1 MTLVVDDQLL
11 SMVLRGEG
19 LPGQLDSRGPI
30 FTTGYW
36 YVRLCHAALGVI
48 DRLGT
53 LSGPFAALP
62 PDRREGALAAVLEL
76 PDEIGLVSLRELAPV
91 IAQLRARHQLNILSI
106 EAVASAVHLGA
117 TVALSA
123 RSPRLEAAL
132 AAEGRPVEVVG

>member
-11 SMVLRGEG
+11 SIVLRRKG
-19 LPGQLDSRGPI
+19 LPGLLDSSGPI

-36 YVRLCHAALGVI
+36 YVRLCQAALGVV
-48 DRLGT
+48 DRPRA

-62 PDRREGALAAVLEL
+62 PDRRERALAAILEL
-76 PDEIGLVSLRELAPV
+76 PDEIGLISLRELAPV
-91 IAQLRARHQLNILSI
+91 IAPLRARHQLNILSI

-132 AAEGRPVEVVG
+132 AAEGRPIEIVA

>member
-11 SMVLRGEG
+11 SIVLRGEW
-19 LPGQLDSRGPI
+19 LPGQLDSRQPI

-36 YVRLCHAALGVI
+36 YVRLCQAALGVV
-48 DRLGT
+48 DGPGP

-62 PDRREGALAAVLEL
+62 RDRREQALAAVLEL
-76 PDEIGLVSLRELAPV
+76 PNEIGLISLRELGPV

-132 AAEGRPVEVVG
+132 AAEGRPVAIVL

>member
-11 SMVLRGEG
+11 SIVLRGER
-19 LPGQLDSRGPI
+19 LPGQLDSSGPI

-36 YVRLCHAALGVI
+36 YVRLCQAALGVV
-48 DRLGT
+48 DRPGA
-53 LSGPFAALP
+53 LSRPFAALP
-62 PDRREGALAAVLEL
+62 PDRRERALAAVLEL
-76 PDEIGLVSLRELAPV
+76 PDEIGLISLRELAPV

-106 EAVASAVHLGA
+106 EAVAAAVHLGA

-132 AAEGRPVEVVG
+132 DVAGRPVEVVA